1 MSDYPSYLRSI
12 GMKEV
17 KRDHV
22 LQLVLI
28 CALGALSIWSSL
40 IIFESE
46 KLLKDIGKNT
56 DTNYYVAQ
64 VQFFGWIIIVF
75 LAFMKMFT
83 Q

>member
-22 LQLVLI
+22 LQLVMI
-28 CALGALSIWSSL
+28 SALAGLSIWSSM
-40 IIFESE
+40 IIFGDE

-64 VQFFGWIIIVF
+64 VQLVVWIIVVF

-83 Q
+83 